1 VTTLLSFSKI
11 LPPFVPPFLKKIVLL
26 LPIAGSSSGIYK
38 QRRRGS
44 PYPCHGAG

>member
-1 VTTLLSFSKI
+1 LLLSFSKI
-11 LPPFVPPFLKKIVLL
+11 LPPLL
-26 LPIAGSSSGIYK
+26 AGSSFGIYK